1 MRIRPEIIHMLEQ
14 KGGVI
19 PELDNRFCT
28 IRLRIPGGIISADQL
43 LGIARHVRRRGIG
56 NLHLTTRQTIE
67 IPHVPLEKIPSL
79 LKSLEKSG
87 VSLGAEHEE
96 VVNITA
102 CPGTDRCRLSNI
114 ETANFL
120 TRLDSIHFGKE
131 MPVRVRIAISACPN
145 GCTSE
150 RLSEIGI
157 TGLRKPIRDEG
168 LCTGCGT
175 CAQTCKEKAV
185 SMVNG
190 RMILDSNLCVQC
202 GMCIDSCPF
211 HIIRGTVPHYMI
223 TVGGKRGRHPVVG
236 RELIRVDSEDKAV
249 EVVDRVV
256 DWIYRFAYS
265 ETTLTDQ
272 LEKMKFSAFQKRI
285 IQEFGNSNIEP

>member
-1 MRIRPEIIHMLEQ
+1 
-14 KGGVI
+14 
-19 PELDNRFCT
+19 
-28 IRLRIPGGIISADQL
+28 
-43 LGIARHVRRRGIG
+43 
-56 NLHLTTRQTIE
+56 
-67 IPHVPLEKIPSL
+67 
-79 LKSLEKSG
+79 
-87 VSLGAEHEE
+87 
-96 VVNITA
+96 
-102 CPGTDRCRLSNI
+102 
-114 ETANFL
+114 
-120 TRLDSIHFGKE
+120 